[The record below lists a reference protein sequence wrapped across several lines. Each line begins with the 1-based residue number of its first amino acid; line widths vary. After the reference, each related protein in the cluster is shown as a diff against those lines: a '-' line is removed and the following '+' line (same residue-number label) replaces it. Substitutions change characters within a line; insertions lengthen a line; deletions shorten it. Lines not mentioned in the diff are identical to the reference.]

1 MSAPR
6 KFRRRAPRALRR
18 QPRLKVSAA
27 LSRELIKFAD
37 LLEIRPADLL
47 SWQLADLVRDF
58 NCPTNR
64 LLSEWAH
71 NVVDYADPEVAAR
84 VRERV
89 TAWLD
94 CRRAVLKAKAAK
106 GGQLKS
112 EPASGD
118 DGSPQI

>member
-1 MSAPR
+1 MSTPR
-6 KFRRRAPRALRR
+6 KFHRRAPRALRR
-18 QPRLKVSAA
+18 QHCLKVSAT

-37 LLEIRPADLL
+37 LLEIRPSDLL
-47 SWQLADLVRDF
+47 RWQISDLVRDL
-58 NCPTNR
+58 NCPTDR
-64 LLSEWAH
+64 LLSEWAR
-71 NVVDYADPEVAAR
+71 NVVDYVDPEVAAR

-112 EPASGD
+112 EPAPEDG
-118 DGSPQI
+118 GSPQI